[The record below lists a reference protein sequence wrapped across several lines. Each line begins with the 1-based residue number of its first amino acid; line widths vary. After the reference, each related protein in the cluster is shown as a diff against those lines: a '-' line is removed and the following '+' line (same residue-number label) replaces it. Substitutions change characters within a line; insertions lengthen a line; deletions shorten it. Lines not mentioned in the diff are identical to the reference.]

1 MPTSSDNGKSQ
12 PTPTPRADGSG
23 SQSEPRALL
32 RLIPLDDTVVFPNMG
47 ITLTVDV
54 GDDERVV
61 LVPRHENE
69 FLEVGTIAEVED
81 HLRLPGGGRAVA
93 LSGQHRALI
102 GAAQT
107 GVDGELRVEV
117 QERPDGV
124 PTDGRTRELEREYR
138 AIVEEILELRGDDG
152 RIAAFLRAIVEPGPL
167 ADSAGYSPNLSYA
180 QKVEL
185 LGTLDVTDR
194 LDLAVR
200 LQRESLAEL
209 QVRKRIRED
218 VQDGAEKQQRDYFLR
233 KQMESIRK
241 ELGEDEGSIVD
252 EYRTKIEAAAM
263 PEEVEK
269 QALKELGRLERMGEQ
284 TGESSMIRTY
294 LDWLIALPWSKRSE
308 EHLDPTGARE
318 VLDADHAGLEDV
330 KDRIVEYLA
339 VRKLRQDRGIEA
351 DPKSGA
357 ILTLIGPP
365 GTGKTSIGESI
376 ARALGREFVRM
387 SLGGVRDE
395 AEIRGHRRTYIGALP
410 GRLVRA
416 LRDAGTMNPVI
427 LLDEVDKVGADWR
440 GDPSAALLEVLD
452 PAQNHSFRDHYLD
465 VELDLS
471 QVMFIATANVAD
483 TIPGPLLDRMEVIRF
498 DGYTSEEKLAI
509 AKGYLWPRQRDRNGL
524 REGEV
529 QIPDELLRTV
539 IAEYTREAG
548 VRSLERELG
557 TLLRKTATKIASS
570 LPAEGTEPPA
580 DAEGAEPTVAE
591 TTDAEADDQ
600 PAVAS
605 TAEAAPE
612 QAAVTPVEIDLET
625 VREALGRQKFF
636 QESASRTATPGVAT
650 GLAVTGT
657 GGDVLFVEATAMKAS
672 GSGGGGLVLTG
683 QLGDVMKESARI
695 ALSYVRGHAE
705 EIGIDENSAFEG
717 QEFHVHVPA
726 GAIPK
731 DGPSAGVTMV
741 TALASLLS
749 GRPVKHTVGMTGE
762 VTLQG
767 RVLPIGGLKQ
777 KVLAAHAAGLT
788 DVILPERNRGDLDDI
803 PKEVREQMS
812 FHPVMT
818 VQEVLDRALE
828 PTRDVVAH

>member
-1 MPTSSDNGKSQ
+1 MESIAMP
-12 PTPTPRADGSG
+12 PTTENNQI
-23 SQSEPRALL
+23 QSPQHRPLL
-32 RLIPLDDTVVFPNMG
+32 RLIPLDDTVVLPNMG
-47 ITLTVDV
+47 VTITVDV

-69 FLEVGTIAEVED
+69 FLEVGTIGEVSERV
-81 HLRLPGGGRAVA
+81 RLPGGGHAVA
-93 LSGQHRALI
+93 ISGLHRALI
-102 GAAQT
+102 GAAET
-107 GVDGELRVEV
+107 GPNGELRVEV
-117 QERPDGV
+117 DERPDDV
-124 PTDGRTRELEREYR
+124 PVDGRTRELEREYR
-138 AIVEEILELRGDDG
+138 ATVEEILELRGDDG
-152 RIAAFLRAIVEPGPL
+152 RIAAFLRAIAEPGAL
-167 ADSAGYSPNLSYA
+167 ADWAGYSPNVSYE

-185 LGTLDVTDR
+185 LRTLEVTER
-194 LDLAVR
+194 LELALR

-218 VQDGAEKQQRDYFLR
+218 VQEGAEKQQREYFLR

-241 ELGEDEGSIVD
+241 ELGDDEASVVE
-252 EYRTKIEAAAM
+252 EYRAKIEEAKM
-263 PEEVEK
+263 PEAVEE

-294 LDWLIALPWSKRSE
+294 LDWLIAVPWSKRSE
-308 EHLDPTGARE
+308 EHLDPVGARA

-330 KDRIVEYLA
+330 KDRVTEYLA
-339 VRKLRQDRGIEA
+339 VRKLRADRGIEA

-376 ARALGREFVRM
+376 ARATGREFVRM

-427 LLDEVDKVGADWR
+427 LLDEVDKLGADWR

-471 QVMFIATANVAD
+471 EVVFLATANVAE

-498 DGYTSEEKLAI
+498 DGYTVDEKVAI
-509 AKGYLWPRQRDRNGL
+509 SRGYLWPRQRERNGL
-524 REGEV
+524 REDEV
-529 QIPDELLRTV
+529 TV
-539 IAEYTREAG
+539 DDAILQTIVSEYTREAG
-548 VRSLERELG
+548 VRQLERELG
-557 TLLRKTATKIASS
+557 KLLRKVATQIAS
-570 LPAEGTEPPA
+570 G
-580 DAEGAEPTVAE
+580 
-591 TTDAEADDQ
+591 DAEAPIVLDLD
-600 PAVAS
+600 AVR
-605 TAEAAPE
+605 
-612 QAAVTPVEIDLET
+612 D
-625 VREALGRQKFF
+625 ALGRQKFF
-636 QESASRTATPGVAT
+636 QESAVRTATPGVAT
-650 GLAVTGT
+650 GLAVTGA
-657 GGDVLFVEATAMKAS
+657 GGDVLFVESTAMES
-672 GSGGGGLVLTG
+672 PSSGGSGLVLTG

-705 EIGIDENSAFEG
+705 ELGIEEQAFENK
-717 QEFHVHVPA
+717 EFHVHVPA

-749 GRPVKHTVGMTGE
+749 GRPLKHTVGMTGE

-767 RVLPIGGLKQ
+767 RVPPIGGFKQ
-777 KVLAAHAAGLT
+777 KALAANAAGLT
-788 DVILPERNRGDLDDI
+788 DVIMPERNRGDLDEI
-803 PKEVREQMS
+803 PEEVRNQMS

-828 PTRDVVAH
+828 PARDVALVS

>member
-1 MPTSSDNGKSQ
+1 MAST
-12 PTPTPRADGSG
+12 TPTTPDPTGPRK
-23 SQSEPRALL
+23 PVL
-32 RLIPLDDTVVFPNMG
+32 RLIPLDDTVVFPSMG

-54 GDDERVV
+54 GEDERVV

-69 FLEVGTIAEVED
+69 FLEVGTIAEVSEQ
-81 HLRLPGGGRAVA
+81 LRLPGGAHAVA
-93 LSGQHRALI
+93 LSGEHRALI

-107 GVDGELRVEV
+107 GPEGELRVEV
-117 QERPDGV
+117 DERPDGV
-124 PTDGRTRELEREYR
+124 PVDKRTRELEREYR

-167 ADSAGYSPNLSYA
+167 ADSAGYSPTLTYE

-185 LGTLDVTDR
+185 LRTLDVTDR
-194 LDLAVR
+194 LQLAVK
-200 LQRESLAEL
+200 LQRDSLAEL

-218 VQDGAEKQQRDYFLR
+218 VQEGADKQQREYFLR

-241 ELGEDEGSIVD
+241 ELGEDEGSIVE
-252 EYRTKIEAAAM
+252 EYRTKIEAAEM
-263 PEEVEK
+263 PEAVKE

-294 LDWLIALPWSKRSE
+294 LDWLIAVPWSKRSE
-308 EHLDPTGARE
+308 EHLDPVAARE

-330 KDRIVEYLA
+330 KDRVTEYLA

-376 ARALGREFVRM
+376 ARATGREFVRM

-524 REGEV
+524 REEEV
-529 QIPDELLRTV
+529 SISDEVLRT
-539 IAEYTREAG
+539 IISEYTREAG
-548 VRSLERELG
+548 VRNLERELG
-557 TLLRKTATKIASS
+557 TVLRKTATQIASGK
-570 LPAEGTEPPA
+570 LPAGGTGPA
-580 DAEGAEPTVAE
+580 SGTSEL
-591 TTDAEADDQ
+591 
-600 PAVAS
+600 
-605 TAEAAPE
+605 
-612 QAAVTPVEIDLET
+612 PVEIDPER
-625 VREALGRQKFF
+625 VRDALGRQKFF
-636 QESASRTATPGVAT
+636 QESAARTATPGVAT

-657 GGDVLFVEATAMKAS
+657 GGDVLFVEATAMKS
-672 GSGGGGLVLTG
+672 SGGSGNGLVLTG

-705 EIGIDENSAFEG
+705 DLGVEESAFEER
-717 QEFHVHVPA
+717 EFHVHVPA

-777 KVLAAHAAGLT
+777 KALAAHAAGLT

-803 PKEVREQMS
+803 PEEVREQMS
-812 FHPVMT
+812 FHPVMSID
-818 VQEVLDRALE
+818 EVLDLALE
-828 PTRDVVAH
+828 PAPKVAQVG

>member
-1 MPTSSDNGKSQ
+1 
-12 PTPTPRADGSG
+12 
-23 SQSEPRALL
+23 
-32 RLIPLDDTVVFPNMG
+32 MG

-54 GDDERVV
+54 GEDERVV

-69 FLEVGTIAEVED
+69 FLEVGTVAEVED

-93 LSGQHRALI
+93 LSGEHRALI

-107 GVDGELRVEV
+107 GVDGELRVEID
-117 QERPDGV
+117 ERPDEV
-124 PTDGRTRELEREYR
+124 PTDGRTRNLEREYR

-185 LGTLDVTDR
+185 LRTLDVTDR
-194 LDLAVR
+194 LEMAVK

-241 ELGEDEGSIVD
+241 ELGEDEGSVAD
-252 EYRTKIEAAAM
+252 EYRTKIEAAGM
-263 PEEVEK
+263 PEEVHE

-294 LDWLIALPWSKRSE
+294 LDWLIAVPWAKRSE
-308 EHLDPTGARE
+308 EHLDPAGARE

-330 KDRIVEYLA
+330 KDRITEYLA

-440 GDPSAALLEVLD
+440 GDPSAALLEVLG
-452 PAQNHSFRDHYLD
+452 PRA
-465 VELDLS
+465 E
-471 QVMFIATANVAD
+471 
-483 TIPGPLLDRMEVIRF
+483 PLL
-498 DGYTSEEKLAI
+498 
-509 AKGYLWPRQRDRNGL
+509 PRPLPRRRARPQPGDVHRHGQRRRHDPRPAARPHGGDPLRRVHLRGEARDRQGL
-524 REGEV
+524 PVAAPARPQRPARGRGRDRRRAAAAGDRRVHPRGGRALARARARDAAAQDRHQDRLDACPWRTARRRPAARRTAPRRPMPRSQTVGEESAVEPAAAAGGRREPPQQE
-529 QIPDELLRTV
+529 Q
-539 IAEYTREAG
+539 
-548 VRSLERELG
+548 
-557 TLLRKTATKIASS
+557 
-570 LPAEGTEPPA
+570 PAEPKA
-580 DAEGAEPTVAE
+580 
-591 TTDAEADDQ
+591 
-600 PAVAS
+600 
-605 TAEAAPE
+605 
-612 QAAVTPVEIDLET
+612 
-625 VREALGRQKFF
+625 K
-636 QESASRTATPGVAT
+636 
-650 GLAVTGT
+650 
-657 GGDVLFVEATAMKAS
+657 KAS
-672 GSGGGGLVLTG
+672 
-683 QLGDVMKESARI
+683 KKAAARK
-695 ALSYVRGHAE
+695 A
-705 EIGIDENSAFEG
+705 
-717 QEFHVHVPA
+717 P
-726 GAIPK
+726 P
-731 DGPSAGVTMV
+731 
-741 TALASLLS
+741 
-749 GRPVKHTVGMTGE
+749 
-762 VTLQG
+762 
-767 RVLPIGGLKQ
+767 
-777 KVLAAHAAGLT
+777 
-788 DVILPERNRGDLDDI
+788 
-803 PKEVREQMS
+803 
-812 FHPVMT
+812 
-818 VQEVLDRALE
+818 
-828 PTRDVVAH
+828 

>member
-1 MPTSSDNGKSQ
+1 MASTPPT
-12 PTPTPRADGSG
+12 TPDP
-23 SQSEPRALL
+23 SEQRKPVL
-32 RLIPLDDTVVFPNMG
+32 RLIPLEDTVVFPSMG

-69 FLEVGTIAEVED
+69 FLEVGTIAEVSEQ
-81 HLRLPGGGRAVA
+81 LRLPGGARAVA
-93 LSGQHRALI
+93 LSGEHRALI

-107 GVDGELRVEV
+107 GPEGELRVEV
-117 QERPDGV
+117 DERPDDV
-124 PTDGRTRELEREYR
+124 PVDKRTRELEREYR

-167 ADSAGYSPNLSYA
+167 GDSAGYSPNLTYE

-185 LGTLDVTDR
+185 LRTLDVTDR
-194 LDLAVR
+194 LELSVK
-200 LQRESLAEL
+200 LQRDSLAEL

-218 VQDGAEKQQRDYFLR
+218 VQEGADKQQREYFLR

-241 ELGEDEGSIVD
+241 ELDEDEGSIVE
-252 EYRTKIEAAAM
+252 EYKAKIEAAEM
-263 PEEVEK
+263 PEAVQE
-269 QALKELGRLERMGEQ
+269 QALKELSRLERMGEQ

-294 LDWLIALPWSKRSE
+294 LDWLIAVPWSKRSD
-308 EHLDPTGARE
+308 EHLDPVAARE
-318 VLDADHAGLEDV
+318 VLDADHAGLGDV
-330 KDRIVEYLA
+330 KDRITEYLA
-339 VRKLRQDRGIEA
+339 VRKLRQDRNIEA

-524 REGEV
+524 REEEV
-529 QIPDELLRTV
+529 SVSDDVLRT
-539 IAEYTREAG
+539 IISEYTREAG
-548 VRSLERELG
+548 VRNLERELG
-557 TLLRKTATKIASS
+557 TVLRKTATQIASGK
-570 LPAEGTEPPA
+570 LEP
-580 DAEGAEPTVAE
+580 
-591 TTDAEADDQ
+591 
-600 PAVAS
+600 
-605 TAEAAPE
+605 
-612 QAAVTPVEIDLET
+612 PVEIDSER
-625 VREALGRQKFF
+625 VRDALGRQKFF
-636 QESASRTATPGVAT
+636 QESAARTATPGVAT

-657 GGDVLFVEATAMKAS
+657 GGDVLFVEATAMKS
-672 GSGGGGLVLTG
+672 SGGSGNGLVLTG

-705 EIGIDENSAFEG
+705 ELGIEESAFEG
-717 QEFHVHVPA
+717 REFHIHVPA

-749 GRPVKHTVGMTGE
+749 VRPVKHTVGMTGE

-777 KVLAAHAAGLT
+777 KALAAHAAGLT
-788 DVILPERNRGDLDDI
+788 DVILPERNRGDLDEI
-803 PKEVREQMS
+803 PEEVREQMS
-812 FHPVMT
+812 FHPVMSID
-818 VQEVLDRALE
+818 EVLELALE
-828 PTRDVVAH
+828 PAPTVAQVS

>member
-1 MPTSSDNGKSQ
+1 
-12 PTPTPRADGSG
+12 
-23 SQSEPRALL
+23 
-32 RLIPLDDTVVFPNMG
+32 MG

-69 FLEVGTIAEVED
+69 FLEVGTIAEVSEQ
-81 HLRLPGGGRAVA
+81 LRLPGGGHAVA
-93 LSGQHRALI
+93 LSGEHRALI

-107 GVDGELRVEV
+107 GPAGELRVEV
-117 QERPDGV
+117 DERPDDV
-124 PTDGRTRELEREYR
+124 PVDKRTRELEREYR
-138 AIVEEILELRGDDG
+138 AVVEEILELRGDDG

-167 ADSAGYSPNLSYA
+167 ADSAGYSPNLNYE

-185 LGTLDVTDR
+185 LRTLDVTDR
-194 LDLAVR
+194 LELAVK

-218 VQDGAEKQQRDYFLR
+218 VQEGADKQQREYFLR

-241 ELGEDEGSIVD
+241 ELDEDEGSIVE
-252 EYRTKIEAAAM
+252 EYRTKIEVAEM
-263 PEEVEK
+263 PEAVQE

-294 LDWLIALPWSKRSE
+294 LDWLIAVPWSKRSE
-308 EHLDPTGARE
+308 ENLGWEGAVNQARA

-330 KDRIVEYLA
+330 KDRITEYLA

-376 ARALGREFVRM
+376 ARATGREFVRM

-471 QVMFIATANVAD
+471 QVMFLATANVAD

-524 REGEV
+524 REEEV
-529 QIPDELLRTV
+529 SVSDDVLRTI

-548 VRSLERELG
+548 VRNLERELG
-557 TLLRKTATKIASS
+557 TVLRKTATRIASG
-570 LPAEGTEPPA
+570 EVEP
-580 DAEGAEPTVAE
+580 
-591 TTDAEADDQ
+591 
-600 PAVAS
+600 
-605 TAEAAPE
+605 
-612 QAAVTPVEIDLET
+612 PVEIELET
-625 VREALGRQKFF
+625 VRDALGRQKFF
-636 QESASRTATPGVAT
+636 QESAARTATPGVAT

-657 GGDVLFVEATAMKAS
+657 GGDVLFVEATAMKA
-672 GSGGGGLVLTG
+672 GGPGGNGLVLTG

-695 ALSYVRGHAE
+695 ALSYIRGHAE
-705 EIGIDENSAFEG
+705 DLGIEEQAFENR
-717 QEFHVHVPA
+717 EFHVHVPA

-749 GRPVKHTVGMTGE
+749 ERPVKHTVGMTGE

-777 KVLAAHAAGLT
+777 KALAAHAAGLT

-803 PKEVREQMS
+803 PAEVREQMS
-812 FHPVMT
+812 FHPVMSID
-818 VQEVLDRALE
+818 EVLDLALE
-828 PTRDVVAH
+828 PAPKIAQVS